1 MDKTSFTTRILSFLS
16 TALLLITV
24 GCNGRSPVQEVLS
37 EAENLMDY
45 RPDFALALLDSIP
58 PSQLLSD
65 EETARYAL
73 LITQA
78 KDKNHLE
85 LNTDSLI
92 SLASRYFL
100 KRKDKKRAMIAT
112 YYEGRVKYLSQDYTS
127 GIVCFLKAREIAK
140 ETHDHFWAG
149 MSCRGISDIY
159 NESFNAADELVYA
172 REEYENIKASGRQP
186 YINYALLDLA
196 RAYCSNRE
204 YAAVLKL
211 TQEICDSAIATQ
223 DSHLYYCAKQL
234 DGISYLG
241 KNCHKDAINIFETI
255 CHANQATHRDSAYLC
270 LAYVKE
276 GRISDAEPLLN
287 MVSNQNDLVCHFIK
301 YNIFKSLNRANE
313 ALQEYEKFDSIS
325 NSTFKERISQNLNE
339 SIIDHYDDEINGHK
353 IELKIANMRSWLIV
367 IVSILVFLMI
377 ISATLYFILR
387 QRKQIEDKVIL
398 AEQLQEEIAKND
410 KNSISVIRRLL
421 SSKYSMLEELCT
433 IVNNT
438 PDSKMSA
445 QKIADSV
452 TKLIESLSIDSKKI
466 VELENEINTHYN
478 NVMTDFKRDL
488 PNLKEADYLL
498 FQYIIL
504 GLSNTAI
511 SLLLKEK
518 KINAVYDRKRRL
530 KDKIKQLKPVQR
542 EKYLKLMA

>member
-1 MDKTSFTTRILSFLS
+1 MGKTSFTTLILRFLS
-16 TALLLITV
+16 TTLLLITV
-24 GCNGRSPVQEVLS
+24 GCKGGGSLQEVLH
-37 EAENLMDY
+37 EAECLMDKH
-45 RPDFALALLDSIP
+45 PDFALALLDSIA
-58 PSQLLSD
+58 PSQLITG
-65 EETARYAL
+65 EETAHYAL

-85 LNTDSLI
+85 LDTDSLI
-92 SLASRYFL
+92 SFASKYFL
-100 KRKDKKRAMIAT
+100 EKKDKKQAMIAT
-112 YYEGRVKYLSQDYTS
+112 YYEGRVKYLKHDYTS

-140 ETHDHFWAG
+140 ELHEHFWVG

-159 NESFNAADELVYA
+159 NESFNAADELIYA
-172 REEYENIKASGRQP
+172 KEEYENIKASGRQP

-204 YAAVLKL
+204 YETVLRL
-211 TQEICDSAIATQ
+211 THEISDSAIATQ

-241 KNCHKDAINIFETI
+241 KNRHKDAIGIFETI
-255 CHANQATHRDSAYLC
+255 CRANKATHRDSAYLC
-270 LAYVKE
+270 LAYVNE
-276 GRISDAEPLLN
+276 GRISDAESLLN
-287 MVSNQNDLVCHFIK
+287 MASAQNDLVHHFVK
-301 YNIFKSLNRANE
+301 YKIYKSLHRMDE
-313 ALQEYEKFDSIS
+313 ALHEYEKFHSIS
-325 NSTFKERISQNLNE
+325 NNTFKERINQSLNE
-339 SIIDHYDDEINGHK
+339 SIIDHYDDEVNGHK
-353 IELKIANMRSWLIV
+353 IELKVANIRSWIIV
-367 IVSILVFLMI
+367 IVSILTFLMI
-377 ISATLYFILR
+377 LSFTSYFISR

-398 AEQLQEEIAKND
+398 AEQLQEEIAQND
-410 KNSISVIRRLL
+410 KNSISVIKRLL
-421 SSKYSMLEELCT
+421 ASKYSMLEELCT

-438 PDSKMSA
+438 PNSKMSA

-478 NVMTDFKRDL
+478 NVMIDFKRDL

-530 KDKIKQLKPVQR
+530 KDKIKQLEPVHR